1 MKKLK
6 TLLIYTLFS
15 FILLAQPLQEKSTL
29 NYKKVTNISLTSI
42 GYVGFTYKTSQHF
55 FTSPV
60 ISNFHLRQDW
70 LTWRGMDKIFHA
82 YGSYQLNALFYQIN
96 RWSGVDSI
104 KALNLALLESTIIST
119 TKEYC
124 DGRID
129 VGGFSWYDIGMN
141 AAGNFLFY
149 GQQRWLGKQL
159 IQYKYSY
166 FNSNLQHYNPS
177 VLGTSYKNYWLKDYN
192 GETFWLSTSL
202 GNLNVTQNKWLK
214 FLGISAGYGGHNLIN
229 DFNNGMVNLPRYS
242 QYYLGLDI
250 DWTQIE
256 TSNKYLKTLFF
267 VLNRFR
273 FPLPCVELNSLNQ
286 VKFHSFKVN

>member
-202 GNLNVTQNKWLK
+202 GNLNVTQNVEI
-214 FLGISAGYGGHNLIN
+214 LG
-229 DFNNGMVNLPRYS
+229 D
-242 QYYLGLDI
+242 
-250 DWTQIE
+250 
-256 TSNKYLKTLFF
+256 
-267 VLNRFR
+267 
-273 FPLPCVELNSLNQ
+273 
-286 VKFHSFKVN
+286 